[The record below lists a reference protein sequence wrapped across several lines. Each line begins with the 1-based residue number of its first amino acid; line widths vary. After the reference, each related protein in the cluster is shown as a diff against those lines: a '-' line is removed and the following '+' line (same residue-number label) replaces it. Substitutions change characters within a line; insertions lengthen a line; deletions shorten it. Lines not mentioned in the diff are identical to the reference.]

1 MKLKQCVVV
10 LVCCMFS
17 GMAVAAAPDAGG
29 EAGKGAKPAPMSKA
43 MQEMVGKTCPEFSAA
58 RGDDGR
64 ELECAKGKWQA
75 VAQDGS
81 AKAKMR
87 AECKFSCKKT
97 HGIEVCRGN
106 GPQCNGK
113 TPPGW

>member
-1 MKLKQCVVV
+1 MKLKQCVVF

-17 GMAVAAAPDAGG
+17 GIAVAAPPDAGG
-29 EAGKGAKPAPMSKA
+29 EAGKGAKPAMSKA
-43 MQEMVGKTCPEFSAA
+43 MQEMVGKDCPQYSGA

-64 ELECAKGKWQA
+64 ELECAKGKWRA
-75 VAQDGS
+75 VEQDGS
-81 AKAKMR
+81 TTAKMR
-87 AECKFSCKKT
+87 AECKFTCRKS
-97 HGIEVCRGN
+97 HGIEICKGN